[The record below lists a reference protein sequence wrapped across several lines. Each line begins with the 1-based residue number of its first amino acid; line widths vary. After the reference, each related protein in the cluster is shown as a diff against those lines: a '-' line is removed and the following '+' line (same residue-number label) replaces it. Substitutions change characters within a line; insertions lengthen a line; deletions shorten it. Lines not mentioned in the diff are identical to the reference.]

1 MKLMIEFLNEL
12 IYLFYD
18 LIDDDEPTMEV
29 IRALIEDIG
38 QDETLNDRERLES
51 ALAYGWLIGSI
62 SVDDTEIADE
72 YRGILRRLEA
82 ETSD

>member
-38 QDETLNDRERLES
+38 KDDTLNDRERLES

>member
-72 YRGILRRLEA
+72 YRGILRRLEE
-82 ETSD
+82 ETDG

>member
-18 LIDDDEPTMEV
+18 LIDDDEPTMDV

-38 QDETLNDRERLES
+38 RDETLDDRERLES
-51 ALAYGWLIGSI
+51 ALAYGWLIGRI

-72 YRGILRRLEA
+72 YRQILGRLER
-82 ETSD
+82 E

>member
-38 QDETLNDRERLES
+38 QDETLNARERLES

-82 ETSD
+82 D

>member
-72 YRGILRRLEA
+72 YRGILRRLEE

>member
-38 QDETLNDRERLES
+38 QDDTLNDRERLES
-51 ALAYGWLIGSI
+51 ALAYGWLIRSI

-72 YRGILRRLEA
+72 YRGILRRLEE

>member
-38 QDETLNDRERLES
+38 QDDTLNDRERLES